1 MPPLPP
7 PGPVIR
13 CGLQHTIG
21 SDLNA
26 ETRFYIGYSSS
37 APSAANLS
45 SMAAEIGTLWG
56 SHLSGLA
63 STAVY
68 LTTVTCQDLATTS
81 GNVGVNDGDEEGS
94 RTGQL
99 LAASSCVTVDYL
111 IARHYRGGKPRGFW
125 PFGVQGD
132 LATSQTWDATLLN
145 AVNSN
150 FGAFMAALLAYSG
163 DTITKTNHVNV
174 SWYQGVNPP
183 TTLPSGRVKQSA
195 KLRTTPVVD
204 AITTHLAR
212 AVVGSQRRRLTS

>member
-1 MPPLPP
+1 MPPLPV
-7 PGPVIR
+7 PGSVIR
-13 CGLQHTIG
+13 CSCQHTIG

-26 ETRFYIGYSSS
+26 ETRFYIGYSSG
-37 APSAANLS
+37 APTSTNLS
-45 SMAAEIGTLWG
+45 AMAAEIGTLWG
-56 SHLSGLA
+56 AHLSSLA

-68 LTTVTCQDLATTS
+68 LTTVTCQDLASSS

-99 LAASSCVTVDYL
+99 LAASSCVTIDYL

-132 LATSQTWDATLLN
+132 LATSQTWDSTLLT
-145 AVNSN
+145 AVNSQ
-150 FGAFMAALLAYSG
+150 FGTFMADLIAYSG
-163 DTITKTNHVNV
+163 DSITKTNHVNV
-174 SWYQGVNPP
+174 SYYQGVNAP
-183 TTLPSGRVKQSA
+183 TTLPSGRVKQSS

-212 AVVGSQRRRLTS
+212 QVVGSQRRRLTS